1 MAIDKPKAHALH
13 YRRSLSHRAEGA
25 DPFRPLEPECQVVQF
40 SQPLGDSELRR
51 AGSLLAGR
59 PDIQLYVY
67 GNASR
72 DLDFLSHFPGLKRL
86 QLALYG
92 LEDASGIANVAG
104 SLEEFRFGPTKKTF
118 SLQFL
123 DAMPALRG
131 LFLAGHKKDLA
142 AVQAAGGIRELGLS
156 MITLPD
162 LRVILPLSELSA
174 LSIILGGTRD
184 LALLPKFRRL
194 EKLML
199 MRITKMSDL
208 GVLAELTGLKK
219 LHLDWMRNITTLPS
233 LAPLARLKRV
243 RLDTMKGLTDLAPV
257 AAAPALRE
265 LSVTNMPQLKAEN
278 FRCLIGHPHLERLW
292 AYVGRQKVNEEIKRL
307 LPAVAQ

>member
-1 MAIDKPKAHALH
+1 
-13 YRRSLSHRAEGA
+13 
-25 DPFRPLEPECQVVQF
+25 
-40 SQPLGDSELRR
+40 
-51 AGSLLAGR
+51 
-59 PDIQLYVY
+59 
-67 GNASR
+67 
-72 DLDFLSHFPGLKRL
+72 
-86 QLALYG
+86 LALYG

-131 LFLAGHKKDLA
+131 LFLAGHKKDLGA
-142 AVQAAGGIRELGLS
+142 AQAAGGIRELGLS

-184 LALLPKFRRL
+184 LALLPKFPKL

-208 GVLAELTGLKK
+208 GVLAEVAGLKK
-219 LHLDWMRNITTLPS
+219 LHLDWMRNVTTLPS